1 MFSFVLFLT
10 ESVFF
15 RNNVWMAMYGN
26 PILTLSE
33 SFLTPVILTLG
44 KDLSSISSHFRFFQA
59 KRLALTSPK
68 TFDDVQ
74 KSFSRLVKLSVWLSL
89 TMGEIRLHW
98 FLPVL
103 QFIESQYWLCKGSNF
118 PCVSKGWPW
127 IASTTIEGWPWPVVG
142 DWWWG
147 EVPKPFLELLE
158 VVVASRQLPSTAGS
172 RRLLVRKARWG
183 RRACKA
189 PSQNEI
195 GWKDACQFSI

>member
-1 MFSFVLFLT
+1 
-10 ESVFF
+10 
-15 RNNVWMAMYGN
+15 
-26 PILTLSE
+26 
-33 SFLTPVILTLG
+33 
-44 KDLSSISSHFRFFQA
+44 
-59 KRLALTSPK
+59 
-68 TFDDVQ
+68 
-74 KSFSRLVKLSVWLSL
+74 
-89 TMGEIRLHW
+89 MGEIGLHW

-103 QFIESQYWLCKGSNF
+103 QFIESQYWLCKGGDF

-127 IASTTIEGWPWPVVG
+127 IASATIEGWPWPVVG

-147 EVPKPFLELLE
+147 EVPKPFLEFLE

-195 GWKDACQFSI
+195 RWKDACQFSIYLSTFFVFLILRNLGYGTRHDKAGQKGDIRHFDVK